1 MSKKPDFLAYGEL
14 DLGRRQPVLI
24 KIGAAWAHEKGNGMG
39 IQVDALPLNFNGR
52 IVLLEPRA
60 EEQSD
65 RDAEEGA
72 DE

>member
-24 KIGAAWAHEKGNGMG
+24 KIGAAWRHEKGEGVG
-39 IQVDALPLNFNGR
+39 IQIDALPLNFNGR
-52 IVLLEPRA
+52 VVLLEPR
-60 EEQSD
+60 ED
-65 RDAEEGA
+65 NDASERSGDA